1 MIIVLTF
8 VPVTRMPWITSGV
21 AKRRVTGR
29 FAGTRRHCGWKAN
42 CVATIRLVTWPEAST
57 LVPRLPS
64 VNSPVRC
71 RVLGSTVSILL
82 GGLMLVTTPPET
94 AAQPS
99 SDLRIACSVAGMASA
114 HRASGQEHEDVHQ
127 EPGEQQQ
134 PDGQPRQRQ
143 RAARHLRHDALHRL
157 VVDLV
162 RRRVAANPRRLGKA
176 RGRHAIS
183 RSKYPWSGASMRG
196 GGHRRS
202 ASCPQSAARS
212 MLKLLVS
219 WVARRSCN
227 SSR

>member
-29 FAGTRRHCGWKAN
+29 FAGTSRHCGWNAN

-71 RVLGSTVSILL
+71 RVFGSTVSMLL
-82 GGLMLVTTPPET
+82 GGLMWWTTPAET

-99 SDLRIACSVAGMASA
+99 SDLRIAASVAGMASA
-114 HRASGQEHEDVHQ
+114 HRAARQEHEDVHQ
-127 EPGEQQQ
+127 EPGEEQQ

-143 RAARHLRHDALHRL
+143 RAARHLRHDALQRL

-162 RRRVAANPRRLGKA
+162 GRRVAANPRRLGKA
-176 RGRHAIS
+176 RGRHGDPRDVTVGGAPMQ
-183 RSKYPWSGASMRG
+183 RASGALHLV
-196 GGHRRS
+196 HRVER
-202 ASCPQSAARS
+202 RS
-212 MLKLLVS
+212 MLK
-219 WVARRSCN
+219 
-227 SSR
+227 